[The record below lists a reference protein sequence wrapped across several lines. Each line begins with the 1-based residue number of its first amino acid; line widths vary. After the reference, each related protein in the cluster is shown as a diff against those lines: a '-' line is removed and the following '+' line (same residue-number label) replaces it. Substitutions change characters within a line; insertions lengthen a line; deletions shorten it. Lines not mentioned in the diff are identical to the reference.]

1 MQNTGAA
8 FAGGASVGTAISMAK
23 ARAAISPF
31 MIRLHLRAIV
41 LGFGISAWPDRAGEC
56 GRKMPAPGLL
66 PCDAGHNFRTIQNDS
81 E

>member
-41 LGFGISAWPDRAGEC
+41 LGFGIRPDRAGAC

-66 PCDAGHNFRTIQNDS
+66 PCDAGHSFRTIQNDS